1 LPATLCFVRWML
13 YTVCT
18 IILICYIVHIIYQ
31 MRPRI
36 IRRRERAVKCLEKK
50 GIVNLLLRID
60 LLITLAHPSI
70 VWVHVQHAIIIAWNH
85 LESVSL
91 SSNARTVDDMAA
103 MLWLH
108 RVGRA
113 TTRCISVITITPS
126 CLSTVRNNTHEYL
139 ARWTTDNTINAN
151 IIVLG
156 WKSVHCQSVGIIIE
170 IVYYYNKIM
179 SNY

>member
-1 LPATLCFVRWML
+1 MRATLCFARWML
-13 YTVCT
+13 YTVCYNIYSYVT
-18 IILICYIVHIIYQ
+18 VYVVRIIHQ

-36 IRRRERAVKCLEKK
+36 IRGREHAVKRLEKK

-70 VWVHVQHAIIIAWNH
+70 VLVHVQHAIIIAWNH

-91 SSNARTVDDMAA
+91 SSSARTVDDIAA

-108 RVGRA
+108 RVGHA
-113 TTRCISVITITPS
+113 ATRCISVITITPS
-126 CLSTVRNNTHEYL
+126 CLSTVRSNTHEYSV
-139 ARWTTDNTINAN
+139 RWTTDNTISAN
-151 IIVLG
+151 VIVLG

-170 IVYYYNKIM
+170 IVYYK
-179 SNY
+179 